1 MRSQNDVAFHLRM
14 AALVILSMF
23 GEQLATSHLP
33 NWSSPRIGV
42 ITFVLGMLWV
52 GLFAWQHGNALHDRI
67 RVLEGKLDALGAR
80 TDNLEEDRR
89 ARRSLPPM

>member
-14 AALVILSMF
+14 AALVVLSMF
-23 GEQLATSHLP
+23 GEQLAATHLP

-52 GLFAWQHGNALHDRI
+52 GLFAWQHGNALQERI
-67 RVLEGKLDALGAR
+67 RALESKLDAISAR